1 MQKVKYFALIFKPI
15 MKMINYTLIGLMV
28 ILILV
33 VVTGSAL
40 GANYGNST
48 AEDAAEADLDNYMAG
63 IILSGVFV
71 IFGGILTV
79 IVRRDISKRNLHLTK
94 WMVLLILFMIVIP
107 VIETFLILTCGINSF
122 YSFILLG
129 TNYVGFFAIYIYFRA
144 QSVLLVRNVPTEL
157 VVKLSSAYREIL
169 AFGILIFGLLI
180 TVIGIYQIKT
190 GEGDVGKPVAAV
202 GIGTSIIGLVMI
214 RMWFKWDNIVINT
227 REIKIKR
234 GNKVETLSWGDVESI
249 MFYKEL
255 SHLLNINV
263 GGYRKRMGT
272 AGSQKVVEIIGG
284 NKRLKFMDGE
294 IPSYEDFRILFF
306 ILLHHR
312 ERSNQETKVY
322 FHSKWAKTWYRDY
335 RRHIMQSR

>member
-1 MQKVKYFALIFKPI
+1 
-15 MKMINYTLIGLMV
+15 MKIGYYTLIGLII
-28 ILILV
+28 ILIWV
-33 VVTGSAL
+33 AMAGTAL
-40 GANYGNST
+40 GANGGNST
-48 AEDAAEADLDNYMAG
+48 TKDTEEDSIDNIMAA

-79 IVRRDISKRNLHLTK
+79 IIRRDISKRNLNLSR
-94 WMVLLILFMIVIP
+94 WMVFLVLFMILIP
-107 VIETFLILTCGINSF
+107 VIETFLILMYDINSF

-129 TNYVGFFAIYIYFRA
+129 INYVGFFAVYIYFRM
-144 QSVLLVRNVPTEL
+144 QSVLLVRHVPTEL

-180 TVIGIYQIKT
+180 TVIGVYQIRT
-190 GEGDVGKPVAAV
+190 GDGDVGKPMAAV
-202 GIGTSIIGLVMI
+202 GIGTSTIGLVLI
-214 RMWFKWDNIVINT
+214 KMWFNWDNIVINT
-227 REIKIKR
+227 REIRIKR
-234 GNKVETLSWGDVESI
+234 GSKVETLSWGDVESI

-263 GGYRKRMGT
+263 AGYRKRMGT

-284 NKRLKFMDGE
+284 NKRLKFMDAE

-312 ERSNQETKVY
+312 QRSNQETKVY